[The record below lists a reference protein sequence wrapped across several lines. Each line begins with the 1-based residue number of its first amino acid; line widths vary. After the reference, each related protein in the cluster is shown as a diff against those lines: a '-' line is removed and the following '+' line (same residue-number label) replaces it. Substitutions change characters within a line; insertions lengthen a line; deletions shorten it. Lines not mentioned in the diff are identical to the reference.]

1 MSHHLKKINTTE
13 APAAIGPYSQGIEAN
28 GFVFVSGQLP
38 IDPKT
43 NVMVERTIAAQ
54 TKQVLDNVEAILKE
68 AGLTFNDVVKS
79 EVFLKDMQDFKE
91 MNAIYAERFSGS
103 IKPARQAFQ
112 VAMLPLDALVEISC
126 IAAKK

>member
-1 MSHHLKKINTTE
+1 MSHHLKKINTPH
-13 APAAIGPYSQGIEAN
+13 APSAIGPYSQGIEAN

-43 NVMVERTIAAQ
+43 NTMVERTISAQ

-68 AGLTFNDVVKS
+68 AGLTLNDVVKS

-91 MNAIYAERFSGS
+91 MNAIYAERFSGP

>member
-1 MSHHLKKINTTE
+1 MSQHLKKIDTAN
-13 APAAIGPYSQGIEAN
+13 APSAIGPYSQGIEAN

-38 IDPKT
+38 INPKT
-43 NVMVERTIAAQ
+43 NVMVERNIAAQ

-68 AGLTFNDVVKS
+68 SGLTFNDVVKS

>member
-1 MSHHLKKINTTE
+1 MSQNLKKINTTH

-43 NVMVERTIAAQ
+43 NLMAERTIAAQ
-54 TKQVLDNVEAILKE
+54 TKQALDNMEAILNE

-91 MNAIYAERFSGS
+91 MNAIYAEKFSGP

>member
-1 MSHHLKKINTTE
+1 MTQHLKKIDTKH
-13 APAAIGPYSQGIEAN
+13 APSAVGPYSQGIEAN
-28 GFVFVSGQLP
+28 GFVFISGQLP

-43 NVMVERTIAAQ
+43 NTMVERTIVAQ
-54 TKQVLDNVEAILKE
+54 TKQALDNVEAILNE
-68 AGLTFNDVVKS
+68 SGLTFNDVVKS

-91 MNAIYAERFSGS
+91 MNSIYAERFSGP

>member
-1 MSHHLKKINTTE
+1 MSQNLKKIDTTH

-43 NVMVERTIAAQ
+43 NIIAERTIAAQ
-54 TKQVLDNVEAILKE
+54 TKQVLDNVEAILTE

-91 MNAIYAERFSGS
+91 MNTIYAEKFSGP

>member
-1 MSHHLKKINTTE
+1 MSHLKKIDTPH
-13 APAAIGPYSQGIEAN
+13 APAAIGPYSQAIRTGN
-28 GFVFVSGQLP
+28 LVFVSGQLP
-38 IDPKT
+38 INPKT
-43 NVMVERTIAAQ
+43 GEMVERTIAAQ

-79 EVFLKDMQDFKE
+79 EVFLKDMQNFKE
-91 MNAIYAERFSGS
+91 MNAMYAERFSAP

-126 IAAKK
+126 IAAAK